1 MSASMPSLEEY
12 QTFIYTL
19 AASFPLVESSTLVI
33 RWVDEDTRWVIG
45 EVFFAHDIRLHVS
58 EVINFSRGAIV
69 RYGYEVYRGDERLYW
84 YDSQPHPDDPSLVST
99 HPHHKHVSPD
109 IKHHRL
115 PAPELSFS
123 HPNIP
128 FLIEEIEELLRVP
141 NT

>member
-1 MSASMPSLEEY
+1 MSASMPPLEEY

-33 RWVDEDTRWVIG
+33 RWVDEDTHWVTG
-45 EVFFAHDIRLHVS
+45 EIFFAHDIRLHIS
-58 EVINFSRGAIV
+58 EVINFSRRAIV

-84 YDSQPHPDDPSLVST
+84 YDSQPHPDDPSLAST
-99 HPHHKHVSPD
+99 HPHHKHIPPD
-109 IKHHRL
+109 IKHHRV

-128 FLIEEIEELLRVP
+128 FLIREIEELLK
-141 NT
+141 NS

>member
-33 RWVDEDTRWVIG
+33 RWVDEDTRWVTG

-58 EVINFSRGAIV
+58 EVINFGRKAIV
-69 RYGYEVYRGDERLYW
+69 SYGYEVYRGDERLYW
-84 YDSQPHPDDPSLVST
+84 YDSQPHPDDPSLAST
-99 HPHHKHVSPD
+99 HPHHKHTPPD

-128 FLIEEIEELLRVP
+128 FLIEEIEELLRIP
-141 NT
+141 DP